1 MLPNIDDTLL
11 KGVAAHR
18 AGNLQEAQR
27 LYNLVLQ
34 IKPMHADAN
43 NNMALL
49 AVGVGNFSASLNF
62 FKKALFAQPNNVQ
75 FMLN

>member
-34 IKPMHADAN
+34 IKPKHADVTITW
-43 NNMALL
+43 LC
-49 AVGVGNFSASLNF
+49 
-62 FKKALFAQPNNVQ
+62 
-75 FMLN
+75 